1 MGSRKYGHFSI
12 EERCEIARRRQ
23 AGESIRQVAAALDRS
38 PSSVARELKRNSGSR
53 AYSPTYAREQAHA
66 RRWRGSKLLRD
77 PQLQKDVLERLS
89 LGASPEL
96 VAGRLALE
104 KGKTVSHET
113 IYRFVYAQM
122 ARKKDYS
129 WRYLLARKKWKRGRR
144 ARKGG
149 SSVLHIE
156 HRVPISDRPIQYSD
170 RSNPGHWEGDLMQFS
185 DYKTVLAL
193 HERSSRLTWIEPLPT
208 KEAAT
213 VARRIHSLLAPLP
226 SDLRQSITFDNG
238 TEFAQHYTLHEPLG
252 IETFFCEP
260 YSPWQ
265 KGGVENAI
273 GRLRRWLPR
282 KTNLAK
288 LTPSQLLQIA
298 TLYNHVPRKCL
309 GYQTS
314 AEAFLKLLHFKR
326 EFTSPL
332 SRG

>member
-1 MGSRKYGHFSI
+1 MGSRKYRHFSI
-12 EERCEIARRRQ
+12 EERCEIARCSQ
-23 AGESIRQVAAALDRS
+23 AGQSIRQIAAALDRS

-53 AYSPTYAREQAHA
+53 SYSPTYAGEQAHA

-77 PQLQKDVLERLS
+77 PALQADVLERLS
-89 LGASPEL
+89 EGASPES

-129 WRYLLARKKWKRGRR
+129 WRYLLPRRKWKRGRR

-149 SSVLHIE
+149 SPALHIE
-156 HRVPISDRPIQYSD
+156 RRVPISQRPVEYSD
-170 RSNPGHWEGDLMQFS
+170 RSNAGHWECDLMQFS

-208 KEAAT
+208 KQAAA

-238 TEFAQHYTLHEPLG
+238 TEFAQHYKLQEHLG

-288 LTPSQLLQIA
+288 LAPSQLLQVGA
-298 TLYNHVPRKCL
+298 LYNHVPRKCL
-309 GYQTS
+309 GYQTP
-314 AEAFLKLLHFKR
+314 AEVFAKVLHFKR